1 VTVAARL
8 VQIRRFL
15 GLSQKDMGKRV
26 GVSGTTWQN
35 YELENASPNAH
46 VLAHLSGEGFDMNW
60 VLTGQGDMRGGGP
73 KLETKEAGFSE
84 LGPRELAREE
94 IGGAGRHVLVPRLTL
109 RTLEGETGGRL
120 TVEERTML
128 DTISFRRD
136 FIERDLKTGTTT
148 LVAVEMP
155 DDAMQ
160 PTFNAGDILLAD
172 TSDPQ
177 LRGSG
182 VYVFASGGA
191 LMVKRLQ
198 MKLDGGLTVSSD
210 NAERYPPEEIERDA
224 LDRVKIVGRVIWRG
238 GRL

>member
-1 VTVAARL
+1 
-8 VQIRRFL
+8 
-15 GLSQKDMGKRV
+15 MGKRV

-136 FIERDLKTGTTT
+136 FIERDLKAEIAT

-160 PTFNAGDILLAD
+160 PTFNAGDLLLAD

-198 MKLDGGLTVSSD
+198 MKLDRGLTVSSD

>member
-1 VTVAARL
+1 
-8 VQIRRFL
+8 
-15 GLSQKDMGKRV
+15 MGKRV

-60 VLTGQGDMRGGGP
+60 VLTGQGEMRGGQP
-73 KLETKEAGFSE
+73 KLEKKEAGFSE
-84 LGPRELAREE
+84 LGPRELARDEM
-94 IGGAGRHVLVPRLTL
+94 GGAGRHVLVPLLAL
-109 RTLEGETGGRL
+109 RTLEGETGSRM

-128 DTISFRRD
+128 DAISFRRD
-136 FIERDLKTGTTT
+136 FIERELKTETAA

-160 PTFNAGDILLAD
+160 PTFNPRDLLLAD
-172 TSDPQ
+172 TSDPK

-198 MKLDGGLTVSSD
+198 MKLDGGVTVSSD

>member
-1 VTVAARL
+1 
-8 VQIRRFL
+8 
-15 GLSQKDMGKRV
+15 
-26 GVSGTTWQN
+26 
-35 YELENASPNAH
+35 
-46 VLAHLSGEGFDMNW
+46 
-60 VLTGQGDMRGGGP
+60 
-73 KLETKEAGFSE
+73 
-84 LGPRELAREE
+84 
-94 IGGAGRHVLVPRLTL
+94 
-109 RTLEGETGGRL
+109 
-120 TVEERTML
+120 ML

>member
-1 VTVAARL
+1 MTVAARL

>member
-1 VTVAARL
+1 
-8 VQIRRFL
+8 
-15 GLSQKDMGKRV
+15 
-26 GVSGTTWQN
+26 
-35 YELENASPNAH
+35 
-46 VLAHLSGEGFDMNW
+46 
-60 VLTGQGDMRGGGP
+60 MRGGTP
-73 KLETKEAGFSE
+73 RLETKEAGFSE
-84 LGPRELAREE
+84 LGPRELARGE

>member
-1 VTVAARL
+1 
-8 VQIRRFL
+8 
-15 GLSQKDMGKRV
+15 MGKRV

>member
-1 VTVAARL
+1 MTVAARL
-8 VQIRRFL
+8 TQIRRFL

-60 VLTGQGDMRGGGP
+60 VLTGQGDMRGGAP

-84 LGPRELAREE
+84 LGPRELARDEM
-94 IGGAGRHVLVPRLTL
+94 GGAGRHVLVPRLTL
-109 RTLEGETGGRL
+109 RTIEGETGERM
-120 TVEERTML
+120 TVEEQTML
-128 DTISFRRD
+128 DAISFRRD
-136 FIERDLKTGTTT
+136 FIERELKAGTGN

-155 DDAMQ
+155 DDSMQ
-160 PTFNAGDILLAD
+160 PTFNPGDLLLAD
-172 TSDPQ
+172 TSEPH

-198 MKLDGGLTVSSD
+198 MKLDGGVTVSSD

>member
-1 VTVAARL
+1 
-8 VQIRRFL
+8 
-15 GLSQKDMGKRV
+15 MGKRV

-84 LGPRELAREE
+84 LGPRELARDE

>member
-1 VTVAARL
+1 
-8 VQIRRFL
+8 
-15 GLSQKDMGKRV
+15 MGKRV

-60 VLTGQGDMRGGGP
+60 VLTGQGDMRGGAP

-84 LGPRELAREE
+84 LGPRELARDE

-136 FIERDLKTGTTT
+136 FIERDLKAEIAT

-160 PTFNAGDILLAD
+160 PTFNAGDLLLAD
-172 TSDPQ
+172 TSEPQ

>member
-1 VTVAARL
+1 MTVAARL

-84 LGPRELAREE
+84 LGPRELARDE

>member
-1 VTVAARL
+1 
-8 VQIRRFL
+8 
-15 GLSQKDMGKRV
+15 MGKRV

-84 LGPRELAREE
+84 LGPRELARDE

-136 FIERDLKTGTTT
+136 FIERDLKAEIAT

-210 NAERYPPEEIERDA
+210 NAEHYPPEEIERDA